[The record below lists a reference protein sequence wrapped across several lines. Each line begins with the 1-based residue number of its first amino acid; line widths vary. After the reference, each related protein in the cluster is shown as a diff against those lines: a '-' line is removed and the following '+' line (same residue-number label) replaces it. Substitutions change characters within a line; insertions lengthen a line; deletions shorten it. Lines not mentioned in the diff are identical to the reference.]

1 MIRVLLRQRAQLFWN
16 RATRGP
22 QRIRNLVGATIAFV
36 LTFGFVV
43 LAGLNTGLLVERVA
57 QTDPRVAVQALPVI
71 LVGVTVLTLV
81 TSLSSAFHH
90 LFLAGDLELLMATPV
105 PAPSL
110 FGLKILE
117 IWRDS
122 LHVILFQCAALYGF
136 GRSLNLPPTYF
147 LSAIVIGLVVTL
159 AATASGAILTLGL
172 SRVRFGESILGLSR
186 LLAILLFLPV
196 GVLGVPALGFGR
208 NRVSLVLNQEGVSAV
223 TDQLRGFG
231 DPPTWAPT
239 TWAAHVLLADDAAPL
254 SAVLLVALTVVLF
267 AGLQVAF
274 NALFQGGWERA
285 RFSPAGR
292 SSTRRRVGLRLPVE
306 SLPRSPVVGI
316 LLKDWHTVI
325 RDPRWRTGT
334 LVSLIALGLPAML
347 LFAGDPLARSA
358 HLMRFWFG
366 MLPVPYLAFLVG
378 SQQGGSTLAYEGRN
392 LALLRAAP
400 LGMGRVLVAKLC
412 GGLALVLLVTWT
424 ATLTLGLTHDGQPV
438 EMAAALIAATWLAVG
453 ATLAAV
459 AGAALTAD
467 FESDNP
473 QRRVGC
479 LGTILTACLSIFF
492 FATNTGVVA
501 WWVLRNLFS
510 LPPRLMLNV
519 APVIDVGLPALAL
532 LSVAAILL
540 ASRLAVRRLATW
552 EIS

>member
-1 MIRVLLRQRAQLFWN
+1 MRVLLLQRVRLGWN
-16 RATRGP
+16 RVSRGP
-22 QRIRNLVGATIAFV
+22 QRVRKLLGATIAFV

-43 LAGLNTGLLVERVA
+43 LAGINTGLLVERI
-57 QTDPRVAVQALPVI
+57 QRQDPRVAAEALPVI
-71 LVGVTVLTLV
+71 LVGITVLTLV

-105 PAPSL
+105 PPPSL
-110 FGLKILE
+110 FGLKIVE

-122 LHVILFQCAALYGF
+122 LHVILFLCAALFGI
-136 GRSLNLPPTYF
+136 GRSLHLPLTYYA
-147 LSAIVIGLVVTL
+147 SALVVGLVMTL
-159 AATASGAILTLGL
+159 AASAMGAILTLAL
-172 SRVRFGESILGLSR
+172 ARVRFGESILGLSR

-196 GVLGVPALGFGR
+196 GVLGVPSLGFGR
-208 NRVSLVLNQEGVSAV
+208 NRISLILNQEGVSAA
-223 TDQLRGFG
+223 TDQLRSMGE
-231 DPPTWAPT
+231 PPTWAPT
-239 TWAAHVLLADDAAPL
+239 TWASHILLGDDQALL
-254 SAVLLVALTVVLF
+254 SGVLLVALTLVLF

-274 NALFQGGWERA
+274 GALFQGGWERV
-285 RFSPAGR
+285 RFSPAAR
-292 SSTRRRVGLRLPVE
+292 TSSRKRFGLRLPVE
-306 SLPRSPVVGI
+306 ALPRSPIAGI

-358 HLMRFWFG
+358 HLTRFWFG
-366 MLPVPYLAFLVG
+366 MIPVPYLAFLIG
-378 SQQGGSTLAYEGRN
+378 SQQGASTLAYEGRN

-400 LGMGRVLVAKLC
+400 LGMGRVLLAKLC
-412 GGLALVLLVTWT
+412 GGLVLVLLVTWT
-424 ATLTLGLTHDGQPV
+424 ATLTLGLSHNGEPV
-438 EMAAALIAATWLAVG
+438 EILTALLAATWLAVG

-479 LGTILTACLSIFF
+479 LGTIVTASLSIFF
-492 FATNTGVVA
+492 FATNTGVLA
-501 WWVLRNLFS
+501 WWLFRLLFS
-510 LPPRLMLNV
+510 LSPPLVVSV
-519 APVIDVGLPALAL
+519 APVVDFGLPALAL
-532 LSVAAILL
+532 LSVGVILF

>member
-1 MIRVLLRQRAQLFWN
+1 VIRVLLRQRGQLAWN

-22 QRIRNLVGATIAFV
+22 QRVRKTLGATFAFV
-36 LTFGFVV
+36 VTFGFVV
-43 LAGLNTGLLVERVA
+43 LAGLNAGLLVERID
-57 QTDPRVAVQALPVI
+57 QTDPHVAVQALPVI

-136 GRSLNLPPTYF
+136 GRSLHLPPTYY
-147 LSAIVIGLVVTL
+147 LAAVVVGLVVSL
-159 AATASGAILTLGL
+159 AACATGAILTLAL
-172 SRVRFGESILGLSR
+172 ARVRFGESILGLSR

-208 NRVSLVLNQEGVSAV
+208 NRISLVLNQGGVAAA
-223 TDQLRGFG
+223 TDQLRGMG

-239 TWAAHVLLADDAAPL
+239 TWAAHILLADDAAPL
-254 SAVLLVALTVVLF
+254 SAVLLIALSVVLF
-267 AGLQVAF
+267 GGLQLAF
-274 NALFQGGWERA
+274 GALFQGGWERV

-292 SSTRRRVGLRLPVE
+292 ASSRKRIGLRLPVE
-306 SLPRSPVVGI
+306 ALPRSPIAGI

-358 HLMRFWFG
+358 HLTRFWFG
-366 MLPVPYLAFLVG
+366 MVPVPYLAFLVG
-378 SQQGGSTLAYEGRN
+378 SQQGASTLAYEGRN

-400 LGMGRVLVAKLC
+400 LGMGRVLLAKLL

-424 ATLTLGLTHDGQPV
+424 ATLTLGFSHDGEPI
-438 EMAAALIAATWLAVG
+438 EIIAALLAATWLAVG

-479 LGTILTACLSIFF
+479 LGTILTASLSIFF

-510 LPPRLMLNV
+510 LPPRLVLSV
-519 APVIDVGLPALAL
+519 APAVDFGLPALAL
-532 LSVAAILL
+532 LSVGAILL

>member
-1 MIRVLLRQRAQLFWN
+1 MIGVLLRQRCQLAWN
-16 RATRGP
+16 RVTRGP
-22 QRIRNLVGATIAFV
+22 QHLRKLLGSTLAFV
-36 LTFGFVV
+36 VAFGFVV
-43 LAGLNTGLLVERVA
+43 LAGLNAGLVVERVA
-57 QTDPRVAVQALPVI
+57 QTDPQIAVQALPVI

-105 PAPSL
+105 PSPSL

-136 GRSLNLPPTYF
+136 GRSLHLPPTYF
-147 LSAIVIGLVVTL
+147 LAALVVGLLVTL
-159 AATASGAILTLGL
+159 GATATGAILTLAL
-172 SRVRFGESILGLSR
+172 VRVRFGESILGLSR

-196 GVLGVPALGFGR
+196 GVLGVPALGYGR
-208 NRVSLVLNQEGVSAV
+208 SRISLVLSQSGVTAA
-223 TDQLRGFG
+223 TDQLRSLG
-231 DPPTWAPT
+231 DPPSWAPT
-239 TWAAHVLLADDAAPL
+239 TWAAHIMLGDDAAPL
-254 SAVLLVALTVVLF
+254 SAALLVALAVVLF
-267 AGLQVAF
+267 TGLQVAF
-274 NALFQGGWERA
+274 DGLFQGGYERV
-285 RFSPAGR
+285 RFSPAGHSAAKKR
-292 SSTRRRVGLRLPVE
+292 IGVRLPIE
-306 SLPRSPVVGI
+306 ALPRSPILGI

-347 LFAGDPLARSA
+347 LFAGDPLARST
-358 HLMRFWFG
+358 HLIRFWFG
-366 MLPVPYLAFLVG
+366 MLPVPYLAFLIG
-378 SQQGGSTLAYEGRN
+378 SQQGASTLSYEGRN

-424 ATLTLGLTHDGQPV
+424 ATLTLGLSHNGEPL
-438 EMAAALIAATWLAVG
+438 EMVVALLAATWLAVG

-479 LGTILTACLSIFF
+479 LGTILTACLSVFF

-501 WWVLRNLFS
+501 WWVMRSLFS
-510 LPPRLMLNV
+510 LPTRLVPNV
-519 APVIDVGLPALAL
+519 APVVDFGLPALAL
-532 LSVAAILL
+532 LSVAVILL

>member
-1 MIRVLLRQRAQLFWN
+1 VIRVLLRQRAQQAWN

-22 QRIRNLVGATIAFV
+22 QRVRNMLGATFAFA

-43 LAGLNTGLLVERVA
+43 LAGINAGLLVERIA
-57 QTDPRVAVQALPVI
+57 RNDPQLALQALPVI
-71 LVGVTVLTLV
+71 LLGVAVLTLV

-105 PAPSL
+105 PPPSL

-136 GRSLNLPPTYF
+136 GRSLHMPPSYYVA
-147 LSAIVIGLVVTL
+147 AIVAGFLITIAA
-159 AATASGAILTLGL
+159 AATGAILTLAL
-172 SRVRFGESILGLSR
+172 ARVRFGESILGLSR

-208 NRVSLVLNQEGVSAV
+208 DRISLVVNQSGVEVA
-223 TDQLRGFG
+223 TQELRSMGE
-231 DPPTWAPT
+231 PPTWLPT
-239 TWAAHVLLADDAAPL
+239 TWAAHVMLADDQALL
-254 SAVLLVALTVVLF
+254 SGALLVALLAVVF
-267 AGLQVAF
+267 IGLQVAF
-274 NALFQGGWERA
+274 GALFQGGWERV

-292 SSTRRRVGLRLPVE
+292 AASRKRIGLRLPVE
-306 SLPRSPVVGI
+306 ALPRSPIAGI

-366 MLPVPYLAFLVG
+366 MIPVPYLAFLIG
-378 SQQGGSTLAYEGRN
+378 SQQGASTLAYEGRN

-400 LGMGRVLVAKLC
+400 LGMERVLVAKLC

-424 ATLTLGLTHDGQPV
+424 ATLTLGLTHNGEPM
-438 EMAAALIAATWLAVG
+438 EILAAMAAATWLAVG

-479 LGTILTACLSIFF
+479 IGTLVTASLSIFF
-492 FATNTGVVA
+492 FATNTGVLA
-501 WWVLRNLFS
+501 WWVMRSIVS
-510 LPPRLMLNV
+510 LQPRLLLSV
-519 APVIDVGLPALAL
+519 APAVDIGLPALAL
-532 LSVAAILL
+532 LSVGAILF
-540 ASRLAVRRLATW
+540 ASRLGARRLATW